1 MKTTS
6 KAQRLLA
13 RIAQIQ
19 DMERG
24 TVCRMSGRNHYNHQT
39 WAEGRNVVRYV
50 AREDVADL
58 QQAIAGF
65 ALFTQLTRLYA
76 DEIIRLSRIRRTKRA
91 APRSQNPR
99 KQRKG
104 RV

>member
-6 KAQRLLA
+6 KARPLLA

-39 WAEGRNVVRYV
+39 WANGRNVVRYV

-58 QQAIAGF
+58 QRAIAGF
-65 ALFTQLTRLYA
+65 ARFTQLTRQYA
-76 DEIIRLSRIRRTKRA
+76 DEIIRQSRMRRAQQA
-91 APRSQNPR
+91 AARLKNQS
-99 KQRKG
+99 K
-104 RV
+104 

>member
-24 TVCRMSGRNHYNHQT
+24 TVCQMSGRNHYNHQT
-39 WAEGRNVVRYV
+39 WVEGRNVVRYV
-50 AREDVADL
+50 ARKDVEEL

-65 ALFTQLTRLYA
+65 ARFAQLTRQYA
-76 DEIIRLSRIRRTKRA
+76 NEVIRLSRIRRA
-91 APRSQNPR
+91 
-99 KQRKG
+99 QRTALRLKNQKK
-104 RV
+104 

>member
-6 KAQRLLA
+6 KARKLLA
-13 RIAQIQ
+13 QIAQIQ

-39 WAEGRNVVRYV
+39 WVESRNVVRYV
-50 AREDVADL
+50 AREDLSDL

-65 ALFTQLTRLYA
+65 ARFTHLTRQYA
-76 DEIIRLSRIRRTKRA
+76 DEIIRLSRIQRA
-91 APRSQNPR
+91 
-99 KQRKG
+99 QRVAARLKNQKK
-104 RV
+104 

>member
-6 KAQRLLA
+6 KARRLLA

-50 AREDVADL
+50 ARKDVADL
-58 QQAIAGF
+58 HQAIAGF
-65 ALFTQLTRLYA
+65 ARFTQLTRQYA
-76 DEIIRLSRIRRTKRA
+76 NEIIRLSRIRRAQRVASHLKNQKKQTKSRI
-91 APRSQNPR
+91 
-99 KQRKG
+99 
-104 RV
+104 

>member
-6 KAQRLLA
+6 KARRLLA

-39 WAEGRNVVRYV
+39 WTDGRNVVRYV
-50 AREDVADL
+50 AREDVTEL
-58 QQAIAGF
+58 HEAIVGF
-65 ALFTQLTRLYA
+65 ARFTQLARQYA
-76 DEIIRLSRIRRTKRA
+76 DEIIRLSRMRRAQRTASRLKNQKEQTKSRI
-91 APRSQNPR
+91 
-99 KQRKG
+99 
-104 RV
+104 

>member
-6 KAQRLLA
+6 KARRLLA

-39 WAEGRNVVRYV
+39 WAAGRNVVRYV

-58 QQAIAGF
+58 QHAIAGF
-65 ALFTQLTRLYA
+65 AQFTQLTRQYA
-76 DEIIRLSRIRRTKRA
+76 DEIIRLSRIRRAQRA
-91 APRSQNPR
+91 ASRLKHQ
-99 KQRKG
+99 KK
-104 RV
+104 